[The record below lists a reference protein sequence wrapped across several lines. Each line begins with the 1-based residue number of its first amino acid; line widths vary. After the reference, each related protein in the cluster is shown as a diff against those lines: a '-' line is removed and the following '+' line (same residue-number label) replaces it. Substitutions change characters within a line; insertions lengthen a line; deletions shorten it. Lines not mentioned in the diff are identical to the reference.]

1 LDFRSNPENKHD
13 MFNIILD
20 LFDLKNSEIAKFTR
34 DCAGILIG
42 TTLFAGILCI
52 IMITLTPGTNPA
64 DHENILGIIT
74 KVFTW
79 VGVFAILCYS
89 IMMLFNY
96 ANIWKA
102 LIIGTFMASTIGAF
116 VLAEKSVKE
125 YYLNR
130 HQSPAVAP
138 R

>member
-1 LDFRSNPENKHD
+1 

-20 LFDLKNSEIAKFTR
+20 LLDLKNSEFAKFTR
-34 DCAGILIG
+34 DCAGILTG
-42 TTLFAGILCI
+42 TTLFAGLICI
-52 IMITLTPGTNPA
+52 IVIVLAPGTNPA
-64 DHENILGIIT
+64 DQEHILGIIT

-79 VGVFAILCYS
+79 VGLFAVLYYS

-102 LIIGTFMASTIGAF
+102 IIIGTFMASTIGVF

-130 HQSPAVAP
+130 QKSTSDAP
-138 R
+138 K